1 MIMDK
6 RPKLNKNINIKDFQD
21 FYWLKKELATFCKEI
36 GIISVGGKIDIANR
50 IEEYLKTGK
59 VISSIVSKGARKHKL
74 PKPTKPTTQD
84 TIIGTEYRT
93 YKEKKEFLQ
102 SIIGK
107 HFHFTVHLLDWFK
120 KNTGKKTYKDFI
132 DEWHKEQKLKKDPNY
147 KKEIAPQFEYNTYIR
162 DFLNDNSDKTMR
174 EAIEH
179 WKIKREKRGN
189 NKYSRDDLI

>member
-6 RPKLNKNINIKDFQD
+6 RPKLNKNIDIKDFQD
-21 FYWLKKELATFCKEI
+21 FYWLKKELAIFCKEI

-59 VISSIVSKGARKHKL
+59 IIKKDTKATKKQKL
-74 PKPTKPTTQD
+74 PKPIKPITKD
-84 TIIGTEYRT
+84 TIVGTEYRT

-120 KNTGKKTYKDFI
+120 KNTSKKTYKDFVN
-132 DEWHKEQKLKKDPNY
+132 EWHKEQKLKKDPNY

-162 DFLNDNSDKTMR
+162 DFLNDNPDKTKR

-179 WKIKREKRGN
+179 WKIKREMRGN
-189 NKYSRDDLI
+189 NKYSKQDLI